1 MKEYLAGFN
10 AEGYSSKDVN
20 DFVQEGLKAVGEQL
34 GHFSKGKVT
43 GATAL
48 KSYIDGDILHSFYT
62 KVKVRPTA
70 TIEKAIQAARS
81 ET

>member
-1 MKEYLAGFN
+1 
-10 AEGYSSKDVN
+10 
-20 DFVQEGLKAVGEQL
+20 VQEGLKAVGEQL